1 MSKHSSNA
9 HPLRLVNTD
18 ASSARHTSPQGNT
31 ARVRKRRATSPGVG
45 QPDALGIGSAD
56 PLRALADARSPRT
69 SPTSDLQATDARW
82 VFAVRV
88 SKALEPGPEPALPP
102 DRRRRLMSIAKALG
116 LRPFDANLIIAIVQ
130 DAARSGE
137 PLSSSV
143 EERLGLVRAVHR
155 AGVSRTNLLL
165 VAFVSAVASAA
176 LVAWSATWI
185 MGG

>member
-1 MSKHSSNA
+1 MPKHSSTA
-9 HPLRLVNTD
+9 PSLRLVNTG
-18 ASSARHTSPQGNT
+18 ASPQRITSPSGNT
-31 ARVRKRRATSPGVG
+31 ARRRPVAAPSSP
-45 QPDALGIGSAD
+45 ASSAD

-69 SPTSDLQATDARW
+69 APTSDLQANDARW

-102 DRRRRLMSIAKALG
+102 DRRRRLMSIARALG

-143 EERLGLVRAVHR
+143 EERLGLVRPVQR
-155 AGVSRTNLLL
+155 SGVSRTSLLL
-165 VAFVSAVASAA
+165 VAFASAIASAA
-176 LVAWSATWI
+176 LVAWSAAWV

>member
-1 MSKHSSNA
+1 MIKHSSNV
-9 HPLRLVNTD
+9 PSLRLVNND
-18 ASSARHTSPQGNT
+18 PSRNRNASPPGNASRSA
-31 ARVRKRRATSPGVG
+31 KR
-45 QPDALGIGSAD
+45 QPAIGRRDALGIGAAD
-56 PLRALADARSPRT
+56 PLRALADARSPRS

-137 PLSSSV
+137 PLSGGV
-143 EERLGLVRAVHR
+143 EERLGLVRAPNN
-155 AGVSRTNLLL
+155 AGISRSSLIA
-165 VAFVSAVASAA
+165 VAIASAVASAA
-176 LVAWSATWI
+176 LVAWSATWV

>member
-1 MSKHSSNA
+1 MPKHSSTA
-9 HPLRLVNTD
+9 PSLRLVNTN
-18 ASSARHTSPQGNT
+18 ASSARNASPRGNT
-31 ARVRKRRATSPGVG
+31 ARASAA
-45 QPDALGIGSAD
+45 QPAVARPSAD
-56 PLRALADARSPRT
+56 PLRALADARTPR
-69 SPTSDLQATDARW
+69 SAPTSDLPATDARW

-137 PLSSSV
+137 PLSGSV
-143 EERLGLVRAVHR
+143 EERLGLVRAVNQS
-155 AGVSRTNLLL
+155 GVSRTSLLA
-165 VAFVSAVASAA
+165 VAIASAIASAA
-176 LVAWSATWI
+176 LVAWSATWV

>member
-1 MSKHSSNA
+1 MLKHSSTS
-9 HPLRLVNTD
+9 PSLRLVNTS
-18 ASSARHTSPQGNT
+18 ASAERNVSPPGNT
-31 ARVRKRRATSPGVG
+31 PRVRKRRVPSSGVG
-45 QPDALGIGSAD
+45 SVDALGIGAAD
-56 PLRALADARSPRT
+56 PLRALAEARSPRT

-143 EERLGLVRAVHR
+143 EERLGLVRAVHS
-155 AGVSRTNLLL
+155 AGISRSSLLL
-165 VAFVSAVASAA
+165 VAFVSAVVSAA
-176 LVAWSATWI
+176 LVAWSAAWI
-185 MGG
+185 LGG